1 VVRGGYCLPLA
12 LEGDDGAD
20 LHIMYVPALALR
32 AGELFRKA
40 DSPNSKNSTP
50 LSFDNLPTGVTFLTV
65 EPRL

>member
-1 VVRGGYCLPLA
+1 VV
-12 LEGDDGAD
+12 AD